1 MNVSLTRTLAGL
13 ALASSVAATTGIG
26 TGGISAHARAGG
38 GLPCPRVA
46 CWAAPSLTVSGGM
59 GSLYIRGALFASN
72 HEIELDIY
80 APVGNYVMEV
90 QAIDTQTNTVVT
102 TYGVPGCIG

>member
-1 MNVSLTRTLAGL
+1 
-13 ALASSVAATTGIG
+13 
-26 TGGISAHARAGG
+26 
-38 GLPCPRVA
+38 
-46 CWAAPSLTVSGGM
+46 M

-80 APVGNYVMEV
+80 APVGSSLPPLTKMYDVTDKNGSFLDVYTACSNYVMEV